1 MVRTLAE
8 DPRTLYSEAQMI
20 AVFLTVDHAWNPE
33 QASLSDKFTDFR
45 DIRCVFRYGDNQH
58 VGPRWRRLTLFTMKN
73 EWPLHWD
80 QWSDPVPRPAHVDDP
95 VPFQWEQASGRIS
108 AEWADVLLKAQGYTG
123 RYARVILRRVYLGRK
138 PLGWC
143 FGGVETSGGEL
154 RDVLVEIATGQVY
167 GLLFC

>member
-8 DPRTLYSEAQMI
+8 DPRTLYSKAQMI

-33 QASLSDKFTDFR
+33 QASLSDKFSDFR
-45 DIRCVFRYGDNQH
+45 DI
-58 VGPRWRRLTLFTMKN
+58 RLTLFTMKN

-123 RYARVILRRVYLGRK
+123 RYAR
-138 PLGWC
+138 
-143 FGGVETSGGEL
+143 
-154 RDVLVEIATGQVY
+154 
-167 GLLFC
+167 